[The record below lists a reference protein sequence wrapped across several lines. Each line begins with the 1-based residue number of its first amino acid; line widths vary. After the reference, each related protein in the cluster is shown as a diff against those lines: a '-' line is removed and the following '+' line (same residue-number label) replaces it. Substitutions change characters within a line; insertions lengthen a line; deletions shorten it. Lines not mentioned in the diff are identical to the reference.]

1 MREGLSFI
9 TSSRVNRVNLN
20 YIVKRLEACSDK
32 YGGFCDSCPDLEI
45 CVKKFDERCSLGET
59 ICPFCKEQVPK
70 TKYCSNC
77 GGLLERPK
85 NKLVGVE
92 NHTD

>member
-1 MREGLSFI
+1 VRREGASFI

-20 YIVKRLEACSDK
+20 YIVKRLEGCCDR
-32 YGGFCDSCPDLEI
+32 YGGFCDDCPDLEL

-59 ICPFCKEQVPK
+59 ICSRCKEPVPL

-77 GGLLERPK
+77 GELLVRLK
-85 NKLVGVE
+85 NEKATREG
-92 NHTD
+92 